1 MTSPGPLRIESL
13 CDGGQGVVAA
23 RQVGLPPELRQLHR
37 AVLQAFLTAGRPPH
51 QRDLPLAG
59 GVDRDEAFRQL
70 REMDLVHLGGDG
82 YVRAAYPFSGRMT
95 GHFVQLGDGL
105 VLSAMCAIDA
115 LGIPLMT
122 GRDAVIVSNEPGC
135 GQPIRIE
142 RRGNRWRWSPAGTVV
157 LAAQSRG
164 DGPAADCLCPAITFH
179 AGRQS
184 ATDHLCSHPG
194 WTGQVLDQGEAI
206 EVARWSFA
214 SLLAP
219 EGAA

>member
-1 MTSPGPLRIESL
+1 VTSPGPLRIESL
-13 CDGGQGVVAA
+13 CDGGQGGVAA
-23 RQVGLPPELRQLHR
+23 RQAGLPPELRQLHR
-37 AVLQAFLTAGRPPH
+37 AVLQAFLTTGRPPH
-51 QRDLPLAG
+51 QGDLRLAT
-59 GVDRDEAFRQL
+59 VDRDEAFRQL
-70 REMDLVHLGGDG
+70 REMDLVHLDGDG

-95 GHFVQLGDGL
+95 GHFVQLDDGL

-122 GRDAVIVSNEPGC
+122 RRDAVIVSNDPVG

-142 RRGNRWRWSPAGTVV
+142 CHGDDWRWSPAGTVV

-179 AGRQS
+179 ASRQS
-184 ATDHLCSHPG
+184 ATDHLGGHPG
-194 WTGQVLDQGEAI
+194 WRGQVLDQGEAI